1 MTTQKQLQT
10 LGYWLHHTSAIHR
23 RAFATETKKF
33 GLTTEQYGLLLQ
45 LGDRE
50 RVSQKRLAGLIHK
63 DQATTGKIVEK
74 LEVKGL
80 LKRLPDPSDRRAFQ
94 LYISDNGR
102 EVLNELIPVAE
113 ALEAQAWEGIS
124 AEEMHFFENIMH
136 RLQDNLNNRNENED
150 E

>member
-10 LGYWLHHTSAIHR
+10 LGYWLHHTSALHK

-45 LGDRE
+45 LRDRE
-50 RVSQKRLAGLIHK
+50 KVSQKKLAGLIHK

-74 LEVKGL
+74 LEVKGF

-102 EVLNELIPVAE
+102 EVLNELIPIAE
-113 ALEAQAWEGIS
+113 TLETQAWEGIT
-124 AEEMHFFENIMH
+124 AEEMQLFESIMH
-136 RLQDNLNNRNENED
+136 RLQDNLYKKNVNED